1 MVLHFELLPVAP
13 VPTQNHHTAGS
24 ELGVWSLQEEWV
36 AKAEAA
42 LASGAGSEKQK
53 QTIRDKILICQL
65 KLDVPQQTAV
75 TNTLEHAR

>member
-1 MVLHFELLPVAP
+1 MLLFERPPVAP
-13 VPTQNHHTAGS
+13 VPTHNHHTAGS
-24 ELGVWSLQEEWV
+24 ELDLCSLQEEWV

-42 LASGAGSEKQK
+42 LASGSEKQK
-53 QTIRDKILICQL
+53 QTIRDKISICQL